1 MTNNLQIAILEAA
14 HDGVLYNHEAI
25 DLINQT
31 YVSEGVNLDARR
43 EYKDRT
49 KAARALVKQFRTAK
63 KAGKFNEANACLD
76 KAIKILEDLQDSLK
90 DYQDM
95 SGFGS
100 FVFSLFVPT
109 IRDLIPLYG
118 LNTIYL
124 NQFDT
129 FIKAFKKSFS
139 GKGAEI
145 SDLNQY
151 VSRLNMYT
159 GEFKKALQRQKAEL
173 RKYRET
179 IAKESVEDEVTLD
192 DLLAE
197 MTDLV

>member
-49 KAARALVKQFRTAK
+49 KAARDLVKQFKAAK
-63 KAGKFNEANACLD
+63 KAGKFNEANSCLD
-76 KAIKILEDLQDSLK
+76 KAIKILDDLQDSLK

-109 IRDLIPLYG
+109 LCDFVPLYG
-118 LNTIYL
+118 LSSVYL
-124 NQFDT
+124 NAFNT
-129 FIKAFKKSFS
+129 YIKGFKKAFS
-139 GKGAEI
+139 GKGAEV
-145 SDLNQY
+145 SDFNQY
-151 VSRLNMYT
+151 VSRLNVYT
-159 GEFKKALQRQKAEL
+159 NEFKKALQRQKAEL

>member
-25 DLINQT
+25 NLINQT
-31 YVSEGVNLDARR
+31 YVGEGVNLDAHR
-43 EYKDRT
+43 EYKERT
-49 KAARALVKQFRTAK
+49 KAARALVKQFRAAK

-76 KAIKILEDLQDSLK
+76 KAIKILDDLQDSLK

-109 IRDLIPLYG
+109 LRDLIPLYG
-118 LNTIYL
+118 LSTIYL
-124 NQFDT
+124 NQFNT
-129 FIKAFKKSFS
+129 YVAAFKKAFS

-151 VSRLNMYT
+151 VSRLKMYS
-159 GEFKKALQRQKAEL
+159 GEFKKALERQKAEL
-173 RKYRET
+173 RKYRDT
-179 IAKESVEDEVTLD
+179 IAKESVDEEVTLD

>member
-1 MTNNLQIAILEAA
+1 
-14 HDGVLYNHEAI
+14 
-25 DLINQT
+25 
-31 YVSEGVNLDARR
+31 
-43 EYKDRT
+43 
-49 KAARALVKQFRTAK
+49 
-63 KAGKFNEANACLD
+63 
-76 KAIKILEDLQDSLK
+76 
-90 DYQDM
+90 M

-129 FIKAFKKSFS
+129 FVKAFKKSFS
-139 GKGAEI
+139 GKGTEI

>member
-25 DLINQT
+25 NLINQT
-31 YVSEGVNLDARR
+31 YVSEGANLDAHR

-49 KAARALVKQFRTAK
+49 KAARALVKQFRAAK

-76 KAIKILEDLQDSLK
+76 KAIKILDDLQDSLK
-90 DYQDM
+90 GYQDM

-109 IRDLIPLYG
+109 IRGLIPLYG
-118 LNTIYL
+118 LSTMYL
-124 NQFDT
+124 NQFNT
-129 FIKAFKKSFS
+129 YIAAFKKAFS

-151 VSRLNMYT
+151 VSRLNTYT

-173 RKYRET
+173 RKYRDT
-179 IAKESVEDEVTLD
+179 IAKESVDDEVTLD